1 MEGEINQFTVIHADN
16 MIIGFS
22 DKRSLQEYLNE
33 FKIEKIIQ
41 YCEAEGLDFDGMSQK
56 KLKAI
61 ASEIN
66 DINNEDKIY
75 RTKSLAAAVEGSS
88 LEEEIKNEL
97 IELLLEYNTEF
108 YIDEY
113 DGLYEIFNGIEEMD
127 I

>member
-1 MEGEINQFTVIHADN
+1 MEGEVNQFTIIHADN
-16 MIIGFS
+16 MVIGFS

-33 FKIEKIIQ
+33 FKIEKILQ
-41 YCEAEGLDFDGMSQK
+41 YCETEGLDFDGMSQK

-75 RTKSLAAAVEGSS
+75 RTKNLVSAVEGST
-88 LEEEIKNEL
+88 LDEEIKSEL
-97 IELLLEYNTEF
+97 TELLLEYNTEF

-113 DGLYEIFNGIEEMD
+113 DGLYEVLNAIED
-127 I
+127 IDI